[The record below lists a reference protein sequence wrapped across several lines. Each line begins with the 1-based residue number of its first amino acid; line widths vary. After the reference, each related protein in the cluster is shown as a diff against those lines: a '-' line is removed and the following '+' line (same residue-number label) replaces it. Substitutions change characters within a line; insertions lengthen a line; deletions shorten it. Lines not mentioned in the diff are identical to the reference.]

1 MINKFNIVNNDVS
14 LSSLDGTKINIYNK
28 NTDKGYET
36 INLLGIYNNNNI
48 PNNIY
53 KNLNVNKS
61 EIQLFYEYIDNNLFD
76 KTLVVDRL
84 Y

>member
-1 MINKFNIVNNDVS
+1 MVLKLIFIIKKS
-14 LSSLDGTKINIYNK
+14 
-28 NTDKGYET
+28 DKDYET

-53 KNLNVNKS
+53 KYNDINKS
-61 EIQLFYEYIDNNLFD
+61 EIQLFI
-76 KTLVVDRL
+76 L

>member
-1 MINKFNIVNNDVS
+1 MINKFNIVNNDAS
-14 LSSLDGTKINIYNK
+14 LSSVDGTKINIYNN
-28 NTDKGYET
+28 NTNKGYET

-53 KNLNVNKS
+53 KNLDVNKS

-76 KTLVVDRL
+76 KTLVLDRL